1 MVGITKLNTQI
12 SAVNYANVDFSGGYF
27 YLDENAKPR
36 DIDGSAFTSITSA
49 TYGSFIET
57 PKKAYV
63 ELQEEEI
70 LILLRYFNSLTNDL
84 AARRSESVSGIM
96 DVSGGGRL
104 NYRSHP
110 FQTAITQDANY
121 EQFTKIDLTN

>member
-1 MVGITKLNTQI
+1 MSKEGFIIESQNALKKYKGKKINGVG
-12 SAVNYANVDFSGGYF
+12 
-27 YLDENAKPR
+27 
-36 DIDGSAFTSITSA
+36 ITSA

-110 FQTAITQDANY
+110 FQTAITQDTDY